1 MSKPVPSSSTNG
13 GNLHDARS
21 ISASAMWWTIPQKV
35 LGIAAC
41 GKGCA
46 PRPAR
51 SHPECWPWIRHRAP
65 QHRVSSAQP
74 SSPRGFYFR
83 PCCSSESSERPGI
96 KNTQLP
102 SHRRGMRI
110 DPGDMRA
117 TPVGRSWLVV
127 AGFLLILSR
136 ATNELQQNAYE
147 QLLTCTFSSLR
158 VRQFLAAGRHHGT
171 PPPLREVLRLE
182 GGGENVTAG
191 IDGAIPV
198 ETEMPQFEARFRMG
212 EDDPAAGDPVNLMPL
227 GEFMDAMER
236 GIQERSKAGFG
247 PSSVDRGSNRVKN
260 PGVPK

>member
-21 ISASAMWWTIPQKV
+21 ISAPAQCGGTIPQKV

-51 SHPECWPWIRHRAP
+51 SHPECWPWIRHRGRSTGCQAP
-65 QHRVSSAQP
+65 
-74 SSPRGFYFR
+74 SPALLEYADSF
-83 PCCSSESSERPGI
+83 CAERSCPFSTVINDGDE
-96 KNTQLP
+96 NF
-102 SHRRGMRI
+102 
-110 DPGDMRA
+110 DPVDMSRA

-127 AGFLLILSR
+127 AGFLLIQSR

-158 VRQFLAAGRHHGT
+158 VGQFLAEGRHHGT

-198 ETEMPQFEARFRMG
+198 EMEMPHFEARFRMS
-212 EDDPAAGDPVNLMPL
+212 EDDPAAGDPVDLMPL

-247 PSSVDRGSNRVKN
+247 PSSVDRGSSRVKN